1 MWSVRRNASSPLFI
15 IPLCLAS
22 PFYSLGLAA
31 HMKYPGNSSPPNW
44 LHFLSAYEVYSKS
57 WSEVLMSRWI
67 WIQMK
72 QPTCSTPIG
81 LVSIW
86 LFFFFSHYKDSLS
99 PTEHLINLGKDKW
112 VMCWS
117 LDWFKLL
124 TALQH
129 MGILTFANANLHI
142 WNVFGVL
149 LYFYY
154 NRSLELMLLLIFK
167 IYQLFV

>member
-1 MWSVRRNASSPLFI
+1 MNLDTDE
-15 IPLCLAS
+15 
-22 PFYSLGLAA
+22 AA
-31 HMKYPGNSSPPNW
+31 HMFNTNW
-44 LHFLSAYEVYSKS
+44 F
-57 WSEVLMSRWI
+57 
-67 WIQMK
+67 
-72 QPTCSTPIG
+72 G
-81 LVSIW
+81 LYMAFS
-86 LFFFFSHYKDSLS
+86 FFFSHYKDFLS